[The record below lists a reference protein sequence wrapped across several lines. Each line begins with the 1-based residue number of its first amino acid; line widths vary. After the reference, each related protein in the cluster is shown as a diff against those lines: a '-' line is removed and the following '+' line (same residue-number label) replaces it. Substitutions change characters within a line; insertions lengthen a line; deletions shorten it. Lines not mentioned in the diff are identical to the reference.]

1 MTYKESKPHNM
12 IISESPYTITKESI
26 SALRFPIQEVLKSAL
41 EIGQRMADLHRGLLL
56 GNIHKGK
63 VKIIFEDGES
73 VKQVETTIW
82 ALTDNRVILKQGL
95 GIPLHRIHRV
105 LT

>member
-1 MTYKESKPHNM
+1 M
-12 IISESPYTITKESI
+12 IINDSPTNIEKESI
-26 SALRFPIQEVLKSAL
+26 SRLRFPIQEVLKSAL

-73 VKQVETTIW
+73 VRQVETTIW

-95 GIPLHRIHRV
+95 GIPLCRIHKV
-105 LT
+105 MT

>member
-1 MTYKESKPHNM
+1 M
-12 IISESPYTITKESI
+12 IINESPSTITKESI
-26 SALRFPIQEVLKSAL
+26 SELHFPLEEVLKSSL
-41 EIGQRMADLHRGLLL
+41 EIGQRVADLHRGLLL

>member
-1 MTYKESKPHNM
+1 M
-12 IISESPYTITKESI
+12 IISDTPVAIEKESI
-26 SALRFPIQEVLKSAL
+26 SQLRFPLKEVLKSAL

-63 VKIIFEDGES
+63 VKIIFEDGEN
-73 VKQVETTIW
+73 VRQVETTIW

-95 GIPLHRIHRV
+95 GIPLCRIHKV
-105 LT
+105 MT

>member
-1 MTYKESKPHNM
+1 M
-12 IISESPYTITKESI
+12 IINDIPAAIEKENI
-26 SALRFPIQEVLKSAL
+26 SKLRFPVKEVLKSAL

-73 VKQVETTIW
+73 VRQVETTIW

-95 GIPLHRIHRV
+95 GIPLCRIHKV
-105 LT
+105 MT

>member
-1 MTYKESKPHNM
+1 M
-12 IISESPYTITKESI
+12 IINDSPYPITKESI
-26 SALRFPIQEVLKSAL
+26 SNLRFPIQEVLKSAL

-73 VKQVETTIW
+73 VKQVETSIW
-82 ALTDNRVILKQGL
+82 ALTDNRVVLKQGL